1 MGLLYTLRFI
11 ADHPLSRGR
20 PLRALDRFVRWQVGS
35 RVAPGPIMVDFVD
48 EMKLV
53 VRPGMTGAT
62 ANIYVGLQEF
72 DDMAFVLHFL
82 RPGDHMADV
91 GANVGSYSLLAA
103 AAGAGATAFEPVPG
117 TYESLTLNLAVNR
130 LGDRVVARQAAL
142 GREAGV
148 LSFTTGHDTMNHVA
162 TPGDTGE
169 TRDVPVLALD
179 DALAEAPALMKI
191 DVEGYETE
199 VIAGGARTLS
209 DPRLQAVV
217 MELNGSGARYGY
229 DEGALHR
236 AMLDFG
242 FSPCAYDGL
251 ARRLSPVQGVN
262 GSHGN
267 ILYVRDV
274 AQAAERVLAAPRF
287 RVLDQ
292 AI

>member
-1 MGLLYTLRFI
+1 MGLLYTLKFI

-20 PLRALDRFVRWQVGS
+20 PLRAFERFVRWQIGS
-35 RVAPGPIMVDFVD
+35 RLAPGPILIDFVND
-48 EMKLV
+48 MKLV

-72 DDMAFVLHFL
+72 DDMAFVLHYL

-103 AAGAGATAFEPVPG
+103 AAGAGATGFEPVPG
-117 TYESLTLNLAVNR
+117 TYDSLTLNLAVNR
-130 LGDRVVARQAAL
+130 LGDRVVARQAAI

-162 TPGDTGE
+162 TASDTDATQE
-169 TRDVPVLALD
+169 VSVLALD
-179 DALAEAPALMKI
+179 DALPQAPALMKI

-209 DPRLQAVV
+209 DPRLQVVV

-229 DEGALHR
+229 DERALHQ

-251 ARRLSPVQGVN
+251 MRRLAPVSGVN

-274 AQAAERVLAAPRF
+274 AKAAERVLSAPRF

-292 AI
+292 AV